1 MNTFK
6 CGKLFCEKYNEVN
19 NTDFT
24 AKEIFC
30 NVIAPL
36 LFYGKIHLVNWTNSK
51 FFVYRN
57 MLNKNKVQLN
67 QETFNNVVNEFCA
80 EVENDKY
87 NVMTTMNVFCGCAIP
102 SLGSKGEGQTT
113 MFCYS
118 DNLYFDY
125 NERYYT
131 FIGSIFSFQC
141 EGWNIIIN
149 DKETIWQT
157 YIGIIEYR
165 RELERNTN
173 LNDKQVYKWNT
184 AYLFTKI
191 NNEKTSYIIDEFCK
205 KDKLEINDK
214 INFFNFLFLI
224 NKLKGNIKT
233 IELFKNNGKLNNTC
247 GVILIKFEYVRRI
260 SELYKQLYAEVNED
274 FRYADFNKAM
284 GYKGKLIEKAIE
296 NGAIY
301 KGFFNPLE
309 DIKDIKKNKFKQKY
323 IELIMTDNEK
333 KLAEEFAKTLKSIK
347 KKSKNNIHEEELF
360 REKDVRILVQKLI
373 DLNINEVFEKVIEQL
388 FNYKNKEQLCNFL
401 TYSEFKFNY
410 SK

>member
-19 NTDFT
+19 NTNFT

-51 FFVYRN
+51 FFNYLK

-67 QETFNNVVNEFCA
+67 QETFNNVVNDFCA

-87 NVMTTMNVFCGCAIP
+87 NVMTTMNVFGGCAIP
-102 SLGSKGEGQTT
+102 KLKGEGQTT

-157 YIGIIEYR
+157 YLGIIEYR

-173 LNDKQVYKWNT
+173 LNDKQVYAWNT
-184 AYLFTKI
+184 AYLFAKI
-191 NNEKTSYIIDEFCK
+191 NNEQTSYIIDEFYK

-224 NKLKGNIKT
+224 NKLKKKVKV
-233 IELFKNNGKLNNTC
+233 IELFRSGQYNNTC
-247 GVILIKFEYVRRI
+247 GVILINFEYVKRI
-260 SELYKQLYAEVNED
+260 SELYKQLYEKVNED
-274 FRYADFNKAM
+274 FKYADFNKIM
-284 GYKGKLIEKAIE
+284 GCKQKLIYKAIE
-296 NGAIY
+296 NGAVY
-301 KGFFNPLE
+301 KGFFNPLK
-309 DIKDIKKNKFKQKY
+309 DVSDIKKNKFKQKY
-323 IELIMTDNEK
+323 IELIMTDNEM

-347 KKSKNNIHEEELF
+347 NKSKINIHEEDLF
-360 REKDVRILVQKLI
+360 RERNISTFTQKLI
-373 DLNINEVFEKVIEQL
+373 DIDKNETFEKVIEHL
-388 FNYKNKEQLCNFL
+388 FKIKDKEQIYNFL
-401 TYSEFKFNY
+401 AYSEFKF
-410 SK
+410 KFIK

>member
-19 NTDFT
+19 NTNYT
-24 AKEIFC
+24 AKDIFC

-51 FFVYRN
+51 FFNYLK

-67 QETFNNVVNEFCA
+67 QETFNNVVNDFCA

-87 NVMTTMNVFCGCAIP
+87 NVMTIMNVFGGCAKP
-102 SLGSKGEGQTT
+102 SLIGKGEGQTT

-149 DKETIWQT
+149 NKETIWQT
-157 YIGIIEYR
+157 YLGIIEYR
-165 RELERNTN
+165 KVLETNTN
-173 LNDKQVYKWNT
+173 LADKQVYAWNT
-184 AYLFTKI
+184 AYLFTKM
-191 NNEKTSYIIDEFCK
+191 NNEKTSYIVDEFFK

-233 IELFKNNGKLNNTC
+233 IELFRSGQYNNTC
-247 GVILIKFEYVRRI
+247 GAILINFEYVRRI

-274 FRYADFNKAM
+274 FKYADFNKTM
-284 GYKGKLIEKAIE
+284 GYKQKLIYKAIE

-301 KGFFNPLE
+301 KGFFNPLK
-309 DIKDIKKNKFKQKY
+309 DVSDIKKNKFKQKY

-347 KKSKNNIHEEELF
+347 KKSKINIHEDELF
-360 REKDVRILVQKLI
+360 REKNLRTFTQKLMDI
-373 DLNINEVFEKVIEQL
+373 DTNEVFEKVIEHL
-388 FNYKNKEQLCNFL
+388 FNIKDKEQIYNFL
-401 TYSEFKFNY
+401 VYSEFKFNY

>member
-51 FFVYRN
+51 FFNYLK

-67 QETFNNVVNEFCA
+67 QETFNNVVNDFCT

-102 SLGSKGEGQTT
+102 KIEDDGQTT

-149 DKETIWQT
+149 DKEIIWQT
-157 YIGIIEYR
+157 YLGIIEYR

-173 LNDKQVYKWNT
+173 LNDKQVYAWNT
-184 AYLFTKI
+184 AYLFAKI
-191 NNEKTSYIIDEFCK
+191 NNEQTSYIIDEFYK

-214 INFFNFLFLI
+214 INFFNFIFLI
-224 NKLKGNIKT
+224 NKLKKNISV
-233 IELFKNNGKLNNTC
+233 IELFRNGQYNNTC
-247 GVILIKFEYVRRI
+247 GVILINFEYVRRI

-284 GYKGKLIEKAIE
+284 GYKQKLIYKAIE

-301 KGFFNPLE
+301 KGFFNPLK
-309 DIKDIKKNKFKQKY
+309 DVSDIKKNKFKQKY

-333 KLAEEFAKTLKSIK
+333 KLAEEFAKTLKTIK
-347 KKSKNNIHEEELF
+347 KKSKINIHEDELF
-360 REKDVRILVQKLI
+360 REKNLRTFTQKLI
-373 DLNINEVFEKVIEQL
+373 NIDTNEVFEKVIEHL
-388 FNYKNKEQLCNFL
+388 FNIKDKEQIYNFL
-401 TYSEFKFNY
+401 VYSEFKFNF

>member
-19 NTDFT
+19 NTNYT

-36 LFYGKIHLVNWTNSK
+36 LFYGKKHLVNWTNSK
-51 FFVYRN
+51 FFVYLK

-80 EVENDKY
+80 CIENDKY
-87 NVMTTMNVFCGCAIP
+87 GIMTMMNVFGGCAVP
-102 SLGSKGEGQTT
+102 SLKKGGQTT

-118 DNLYFDY
+118 DNINFNY

-157 YIGIIEYR
+157 YLGIIEYR
-165 RELERNTN
+165 KVLENNTN
-173 LNDKQVYKWNT
+173 LSDKQVYAWNT
-184 AYLFTKI
+184 AYLFAKT
-191 NNEKTSYIIDEFCK
+191 NNEKTSYVVDEFFK

-224 NKLKGNIKT
+224 NKLKGNTKI
-233 IELFKNNGKLNNTC
+233 IELFNNNGQLNKTC
-247 GVILIKFEYVRRI
+247 GVILINFEYVRRI

-274 FRYADFNKAM
+274 FRYADFNKVM
-284 GYKGKLIEKAIE
+284 GYKQKLIYKAIE

-301 KGFFNPLE
+301 KGFFNPLK
-309 DIKDIKKNKFKQKY
+309 DVSDIKKNKFKQKY

-333 KLAEEFAKTLKSIK
+333 KLAEDFAKTLKSIK
-347 KKSKNNIHEEELF
+347 KKSKTNIHEDELF
-360 REKDVRILVQKLI
+360 REKNLRIFTQKLMDI
-373 DLNINEVFEKVIEQL
+373 DTNEVFEKVIEHL
-388 FNYKNKEQLCNFL
+388 FNVKDNEQIYNFL
-401 TYSEFKFNY
+401 VYSEFKFNF

>member
-6 CGKLFCEKYNEVN
+6 AGKLFCEKYNEVN
-19 NTDFT
+19 KTNYT

-36 LFYGKIHLVNWTNSK
+36 LFYGKKHLVNWTNSK
-51 FFVYRN
+51 FFVYLKK
-57 MLNKNKVQLN
+57 LNKNKVQLN
-67 QETFNNVVNEFCA
+67 QETFNNVVNEFCNGI
-80 EVENDKY
+80 ENDKY
-87 NVMTTMNVFCGCAIP
+87 GVMTTMNVFGGCAIP
-102 SLGSKGEGQTT
+102 SLEKEGQTT

-118 DNLYFDY
+118 DNINFNY

-149 DKETIWQT
+149 DKETIWQI
-157 YIGIIEYR
+157 YLGIIEYR
-165 RELERNTN
+165 KVLENNTN
-173 LNDKQVYKWNT
+173 LSDKQVYAWNT
-184 AYLFTKI
+184 AYLFAKT
-191 NNEKTSYIIDEFCK
+191 NDEKTSYIVDEFFK

-224 NKLKGNIKT
+224 NKLKENTKI
-233 IELFKNNGKLNNTC
+233 IELFRSGQYNNTC
-247 GVILIKFEYVRRI
+247 GAILINFEYVKRI

-284 GYKGKLIEKAIE
+284 GYKQKLIKKAIE

-301 KGFFNPLE
+301 KGFFNPLK
-309 DIKDIKKNKFKQKY
+309 DVSDIKKNKFKQKY

-333 KLAEEFAKTLKSIK
+333 KLAEDFAKILKLIK
-347 KKSKNNIHEEELF
+347 KKSKTNIHEDELF
-360 REKDVRILVQKLI
+360 REKNLRLFTQKLMDI
-373 DLNINEVFEKVIEQL
+373 DTNEVFEKVIEHL
-388 FNYKNKEQLCNFL
+388 FNVKDNEQIYNFL
-401 TYSEFKFNY
+401 VYSEFKFNF

>member
-19 NTDFT
+19 NTNYT

-36 LFYGKIHLVNWTNSK
+36 LFYGKKYLVDFNRSK
-51 FFVYRN
+51 FFYY
-57 MLNKNKVQLN
+57 LPKINKNKVQLN
-67 QETFNNVVNEFCA
+67 QETFNNVVNDFCA

-87 NVMTTMNVFCGCAIP
+87 GVMTIMNVFGGCAAP
-102 SLGSKGEGQTT
+102 SIEEKGQTT

-149 DKETIWQT
+149 DKEIIWQT
-157 YIGIIEYR
+157 YLGIIEYR

-173 LNDKQVYKWNT
+173 LTDKQVRAWNT
-184 AYLFTKI
+184 AYLFAKI
-191 NNEKTSYIIDEFCK
+191 NNEKTSYIIDEFYK
-205 KDKLEINDK
+205 NGKLEINDK

-224 NKLKGNIKT
+224 NKLKGNTKI
-233 IELFKNNGKLNNTC
+233 IELFNNGQLNKTC
-247 GVILIKFEYVRRI
+247 GVILINFEYVKRI

-274 FRYADFNKAM
+274 FRYADFNKVM
-284 GYKGKLIEKAIE
+284 GDKQELIKKAIK

-301 KGFFNPLE
+301 KGFFNPLK
-309 DIKDIKKNKFKQKY
+309 DVSDIKKNKFKQKY

-333 KLAEEFAKTLKSIK
+333 KLAEDFAKTLKSIK
-347 KKSKNNIHEEELF
+347 KKSKTNIHEDELF
-360 REKDVRILVQKLI
+360 REKNLRLFTQKLMDI
-373 DLNINEVFEKVIEQL
+373 DTNEVFEKVIEYL
-388 FNYKNKEQLCNFL
+388 FNVKDNEQIYNFL
-401 TYSEFKFNY
+401 VYSEFKFKY

>member
-51 FFVYRN
+51 FFNYLK

-67 QETFNNVVNEFCA
+67 QETFNNVVNDFCS

-102 SLGSKGEGQTT
+102 KIEDGGQTT

-149 DKETIWQT
+149 DKEIIWQT
-157 YIGIIEYR
+157 YLGIIEYR

-173 LNDKQVYKWNT
+173 LNDKQVYAWNT
-184 AYLFTKI
+184 AYLFAKV
-191 NNEKTSYIIDEFCK
+191 NNEQTSYIIDEFYN

-214 INFFNFLFLI
+214 INFFNFIFLI
-224 NKLKGNIKT
+224 NKLKKNLSV
-233 IELFKNNGKLNNTC
+233 IELFRNGQYNNTC
-247 GVILIKFEYVRRI
+247 GVILINFEYVRRI

-284 GYKGKLIEKAIE
+284 GYKQKLIYKAIE

-301 KGFFNPLE
+301 KGFFNPLK
-309 DIKDIKKNKFKQKY
+309 DVSDIKKNKFKQKY

-347 KKSKNNIHEEELF
+347 KKSKTNIHEDELF
-360 REKDVRILVQKLI
+360 REKNLRTFTQKLMDI
-373 DLNINEVFEKVIEQL
+373 DTNEVFEKVIEHL
-388 FNYKNKEQLCNFL
+388 FNIKDKEQIYNFL
-401 TYSEFKFNY
+401 VYSEFKFNF

>member
-19 NTDFT
+19 NTNYT

-36 LFYGKIHLVNWTNSK
+36 LFYGKKHLVNWTNSK
-51 FFVYRN
+51 FFVYLK
-57 MLNKNKVQLN
+57 MLSNNKVQLN

-80 EVENDKY
+80 GIENDKY
-87 NVMTTMNVFCGCAIP
+87 CVMTTMNVFGGCAVP
-102 SLGSKGEGQTT
+102 SIEKEGQTT

-118 DNLYFDY
+118 DNINLNY

-149 DKETIWQT
+149 NKEIIWQT
-157 YIGIIEYR
+157 YLGIIEYR
-165 RELERNTN
+165 RELGRNTN
-173 LNDKQVYKWNT
+173 LTDKQVYAWNT
-184 AYLFTKI
+184 AYLFAKT
-191 NNEKTSYIIDEFCK
+191 NNEKTSYIIDEFFK

-224 NKLKGNIKT
+224 NKLKGNTKI
-233 IELFKNNGKLNNTC
+233 IELFRSGQYNKTC
-247 GVILIKFEYVRRI
+247 GAILINFEYVRRI

-284 GYKGKLIEKAIE
+284 GYKQKLIYKAIE

-301 KGFFNPLE
+301 KGFFNPLK
-309 DIKDIKKNKFKQKY
+309 DVSDIKKNKFKQKY
-323 IELIMTDNEK
+323 IELIMTDSEK
-333 KLAEEFAKTLKSIK
+333 KLAEDFAKILKSIK
-347 KKSKNNIHEEELF
+347 KKSKTNIHEDELF
-360 REKDVRILVQKLI
+360 REKNLRIFTQKLMDI
-373 DLNINEVFEKVIEQL
+373 DTNEVFEKVIEHL
-388 FNYKNKEQLCNFL
+388 FNVKDNEQIYNFL
-401 TYSEFKFNY
+401 VYSEFKFNF